1 MMRRMIFALR
11 VFGRSSRNFKISGL
25 RGLPICSATMP
36 RNSSRSFSLPW
47 LSGLRTQKQT
57 SASPLIGSGTPIA
70 AASLTEG
77 WPTST
82 DSTSAGPS
90 RFPAILIVSSERPRM
105 YQRPSSS
112 TAAQSPWTQTS
123 ENRQAAPS
131 GGVEKP
137 EPRIRI
143 PGLSRG
149 AENAQGRKVMLLC
162 GSAAVTHETANQS
175 RRDAENTHPMA
186 LDERP
191 QTIRPR
197 KIQSSLVKN
206 HRRAEKGCTKNFP
219 RPHHPSHVRH
229 PVKHVLLSDIEAK
242 QHVLRGLDRKTAVRV
257 KRPFRPSGRS
267 RGVNDHQRIFSVGP
281 FRFRLIALLPDL
293 FMPPPV
299 ATPSPRNRNPN
310 PPKNEH
316 THDRRR

>member
-1 MMRRMIFALR
+1 
-11 VFGRSSRNFKISGL
+11 
-25 RGLPICSATMP
+25 
-36 RNSSRSFSLPW
+36 
-47 LSGLRTQKQT
+47 
-57 SASPLIGSGTPIA
+57 
-70 AASLTEG
+70 
-77 WPTST
+77 
-82 DSTSAGPS
+82 
-90 RFPAILIVSSERPRM
+90 
-105 YQRPSSS
+105 
-112 TAAQSPWTQTS
+112 
-123 ENRQAAPS
+123 
-131 GGVEKP
+131 
-137 EPRIRI
+137 
-143 PGLSRG
+143 
-149 AENAQGRKVMLLC
+149 MLLC

-267 RGVNDHQRIFSVGP
+267 RGVNDHQRIFSIGP

-299 ATPSPRNRNPN
+299 ATRSPRNRNPK

-316 THDRRR
+316 VLDGGRRAQSLISAWFQKDSLSTPIKAICGQKKFRLAITQASGYRCGAITGKQRKNYSAELDHGKKRRNRLGHHGHEQRSHVALFHAERAQRIR